1 MKSFFTFL
9 LAGSLSAASFSAQA
23 QQSSSDRLRSEAME
37 NTRLLANRIALDD
50 ARSVRVRHLTYDR
63 LVQESQITT
72 MYSDDPATRQNKLRV
87 AEQEYTDKLKGLLT
101 ASQFE
106 RYEALVAAGT
116 APTSPHSVSSLKP
129 TTPLPK

>member
-9 LAGSLSAASFSAQA
+9 LAGSLGAASLSAQA
-23 QQSSSDRLRSEAME
+23 QQAPERLRAEAME
-37 NTRLLANRIALDD
+37 NTRLLANRIGLDD

-72 MYSDDPATRQNKLRV
+72 MYGDDPTMRQNKLRV
-87 AEQEYTDKLKGLLT
+87 VAQEYAEKLKGLLT
-101 ASQFE
+101 DLQFE

-116 APTSPHSVSSLKP
+116 TSTSPNVVSALKP
-129 TTPLPK
+129 VTTSPK

>member
-1 MKSFFTFL
+1 MKRLFAIL
-9 LAGSLSAASFSAQA
+9 VAGSLGAASFSAQA
-23 QQSSSDRLRSEAME
+23 QQAPDRLRAEAME

-50 ARSVRVRHLTYDR
+50 ARSVRVRHLTYER

-72 MYSDDPATRQNKLRV
+72 MYSDDPAMRQNKLRV
-87 AEQEYTDKLKGLLT
+87 VEQEYTDKLKGLLT
-101 ASQFE
+101 TSQFE

-129 TTPLPK
+129 TAASPK

>member
-9 LAGSLSAASFSAQA
+9 LAGSLSIASFSTQA
-23 QQSSSDRLRSEAME
+23 QQTPDRLRAEAME

-72 MYSDDPATRQNKLRV
+72 MYADDPAMRQNKMRV
-87 AEQEYTDKLKGLLT
+87 VEQEYTEKLKGLLT
-101 ASQFE
+101 ASQFG

-116 APTSPHSVSSLKP
+116 APTSPHAASALQP
-129 TTPLPK
+129 TTASPK